1 MGMIEMTKPVRVLQV
16 LGGTAL
22 GGAESRIM
30 DLYRNMD
37 RTKLQFDFVV
47 HNRNEDHY
55 NEEIRSLGGKIY
67 RIPKFRFYNI
77 LAYRSAWKRFFC
89 EHTTY
94 AAVHGH
100 MTSTAAIYL
109 PIAKRNGVPLTI
121 AHARSAGTDPGIKG
135 ILTRWL
141 RKHLY
146 ERADYCFACSK
157 IAGDAVF
164 GAENMR
170 KGKIQIIPNAIEVDN
185 YVYDGAVREHMREEY
200 GLQNAYVI
208 GHVGRFHYAK
218 NHVFLLDIFAEISK
232 KKENARLLLL
242 GEGGLMPEI
251 QEKAV
256 NLGIQ
261 EKVIFAGSHTNVG
274 DFYQAMDYLVFPS
287 HFEGLPGTIVE
298 AQAAGLRCLIS
309 DTIAKEVVVTELVET
324 MSLQKSAK
332 EWADYVLKNQTYD
345 RQRNVTELK
354 EAGFDVKSQVT
365 KLQNFYLGKKNE
377 NEMYYYEQV

>member
-1 MGMIEMTKPVRVLQV
+1 MGMNGMKPLRVLQV

-30 DLYRNMD
+30 DIYRNMD

-47 HNRNEDHY
+47 HNTKEDHY

-77 LAYRSAWKRFFC
+77 VAYRKAWQHFFR
-89 EHTTY
+89 EHSEF

-109 PIAKRNGVPLTI
+109 PIAKRNGVPITI
-121 AHARSAGTDPGIKG
+121 AHARSAGTDPGMKG
-135 ILTRWL
+135 MLTRWL
-141 RKHLY
+141 RKRLY
-146 ERADYCFACSK
+146 ERADYCFTCSK

-164 GAENMR
+164 GAKNMQ
-170 KGKIQIIPNAIEVDN
+170 KGKIQIIPNAIEVDK
-185 YVYDGAVREHMREEY
+185 YVYNGAVREHLREEY
-200 GLQNAYVI
+200 GLQDAYVI

-218 NHVFLLDIFAEISK
+218 NHTFLLDIFAEICK

-251 QEKAV
+251 REKAV
-256 NLGIQ
+256 KLGIQ
-261 EKVIFAGSHTNVG
+261 DRVIFAGNRTNVG

-309 DTIAKEVVVTELVET
+309 DTIAQEVAVTELVAILP
-324 MSLQKSAK
+324 LQKSAK
-332 EWADYVLKNQTYD
+332 DWADYVLQHQAYD
-345 RQRNVTELK
+345 RQQDVSELK
-354 EAGFDVKSQVT
+354 KAGFDVKSQVS
-365 KLQNFYLGKKNE
+365 KLQDFYMGKTDK
-377 NEMYYYEQV
+377 VL